1 LAWSVFRYAL
11 NRMKMEVPLDGPR
24 TQAELQ
30 EAVGQ
35 TITEDGIE
43 GEAAL
48 AAFVDHLAPAS

>member
-1 LAWSVFRYAL
+1 
-11 NRMKMEVPLDGPR
+11 MEVPLDGPR

-43 GEAAL
+43 GETAL
-48 AAFVDHLAPAS
+48 AAFADRLAPAS